1 MVQVYNC
8 SLQIYAG
15 YCDDPRNTD
24 NAWMETVAVNF
35 HDDTGRT
42 EIIPCIITNVF
53 PYRRKF
59 C

>member
-1 MVQVYNC
+1 MEQVYTC
-8 SLQIYAG
+8 SFQIYAG

-42 EIIPCIITNVF
+42 LN
-53 PYRRKF
+53 YAMYYNYN
-59 C
+59 